1 MKQEGMALLHIKACC
16 RVKARIREVER
27 TKQSK
32 CGVHLKQKKA
42 RLSEIVARSLKR
54 KLT

>member
-1 MKQEGMALLHIKACC
+1 MGIYKRGGNMKQQGMALIHIKACC

-32 CGVHLKQKKA
+32 CGVHLKQ
-42 RLSEIVARSLKR
+42 RKR
-54 KLT
+54 QDYQK